1 DTIIGQGTRIDN
13 QVQIGH
19 DCIIGNKCLIVSQCG
34 FSGHVVLGE
43 HVITHGQ
50 VGIAG
55 HISIGSYSV
64 IKAKSGVSH
73 SCPEK
78 SDLFGY
84 PAKNTREYNKN
95 LAVLNNLTKQHGVY
109 KQ

>member
-1 DTIIGQGTRIDN
+1 IIGQGTRIDN

>member
-1 DTIIGQGTRIDN
+1 
-13 QVQIGH
+13 
-19 DCIIGNKCLIVSQCG
+19 
-34 FSGHVVLGE
+34 
-43 HVITHGQ
+43 
-50 VGIAG
+50 
-55 HISIGSYSV
+55 
-64 IKAKSGVSH
+64 SH

>member
-1 DTIIGQGTRIDN
+1 
-13 QVQIGH
+13 
-19 DCIIGNKCLIVSQCG
+19 
-34 FSGHVVLGE
+34 
-43 HVITHGQ
+43 

-95 LAVLNNLTKQHGVY
+95 LAVLNKLTKQHGVY